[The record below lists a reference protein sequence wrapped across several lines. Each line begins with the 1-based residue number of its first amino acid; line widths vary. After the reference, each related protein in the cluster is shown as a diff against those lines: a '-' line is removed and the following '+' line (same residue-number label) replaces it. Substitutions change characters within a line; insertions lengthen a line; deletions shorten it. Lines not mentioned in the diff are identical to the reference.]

1 MYKPDIY
8 LVDNGSLSPA
18 ATIQLRELAKR
29 LSLLSSHTIQAVSLL
44 HSHKVPKVEV
54 DNIEATIVKRAMRE
68 AIKSGQNEFII
79 VPLFLGPSLAISQ
92 YLPQVIDS
100 FRQDNPDLHVVIAAP
115 LCGHNIDQPDIR
127 LAKILQA
134 HVQELTRSISAPK
147 LEIALVDHGTPIK
160 AVNVIRNKVADQ
172 LSILLRHEIIAC
184 SMERRDGNEYDFN
197 DPLLENLAQISNFS
211 GGQLIVAMFF
221 LLEGRHAGPGGD
233 VAEIA
238 EDLVK
243 RGVYTS
249 IKMTALM
256 GAHSLLL
263 EILND
268 RLQEVMQSIGVK
280 TNKTAS
286 N

>member
-1 MYKPDIY
+1 MSKPDIY
-8 LVDNGSLSPA
+8 LVDNGSLSA
-18 ATIQLRELAKR
+18 TATIQLRELAKQ

-44 HSHKVPKVEV
+44 HSHKVPKVQV
-54 DNIEATIVKRAMRE
+54 GNMEATIVKRAMKE
-68 AIKSGQNEFII
+68 AIKSGQIEFII
-79 VPLFLGPSLAISQ
+79 VPLFLGPSLAITQ
-92 YLPQVIDS
+92 YLPEVIDS
-100 FRQDNPDLHVVIAAP
+100 FRQDNPDLHVQIAAP
-115 LCGHNIDQPDIR
+115 LCGHSIEQPDIR

-134 HVQELTRSISAPK
+134 HVQELTRSTSSPK

-160 AVNVIRNKVADQ
+160 AVNVIRNKVAGQ
-172 LSILLRHEIIAC
+172 LSILLQQNIIAC

-197 DPLLENLAQISNFS
+197 EPLLGNLDQKSNCS

-238 EDLVK
+238 EGLVK
-243 RGVYTS
+243 RGAYTS
-249 IKMTALM
+249 IKMTALL
-256 GAHSLLL
+256 GAHPILL

-268 RLQEVMQSIGVK
+268 RLQEAMHSMGVK

>member
-1 MYKPDIY
+1 MSKPDIY
-8 LVDNGSLSPA
+8 LVDNGSLSA
-18 ATIQLRELAKR
+18 TATIQLRELAKQ

-44 HSHKVPKVEV
+44 HSHKVPKVQV
-54 DNIEATIVKRAMRE
+54 GNMEATIVKRAMKD
-68 AIKSGQNEFII
+68 AIKSGQIEFII
-79 VPLFLGPSLAISQ
+79 VPLFLGPSLAITQ
-92 YLPQVIDS
+92 YLPEVIDS
-100 FRQDNPDLHVVIAAP
+100 FRQDNPDLHVQIAAP
-115 LCGHNIDQPDIR
+115 LCGHSIEQPDIR

-160 AVNVIRNKVADQ
+160 AVNVIRNKVAGQ
-172 LSILLRHEIIAC
+172 LSILLQHNIIAC

-197 DPLLENLAQISNFS
+197 EPLLGNLDQISNCS

-238 EDLVK
+238 EGLVK
-243 RGVYTS
+243 RGAYTS
-249 IKMTALM
+249 INMTALL
-256 GAHSLLL
+256 GAHPILL

-268 RLQEVMQSIGVK
+268 RLQEAMHSMGVK